1 MSTYQFKSAGSD
13 AVVDVRVESAAGG
26 REGLYQVH
34 ISDRTIEL
42 EVRRR
47 GTGEGFLHVHGRILP
62 YYVVRRAGEV
72 EVWIDGRRY
81 VIERALP
88 AARRG
93 AAVAGM
99 QAVEVKAPMPGTILK
114 ILVKPGDEVTAH
126 QPLVVMESM
135 KMEMTLSASGAGRV
149 GEVRCREGELVA
161 MNAVLVRFV
170 EESAEGA

>member
-1 MSTYQFKSAGSD
+1 MSASQFKSAGSD
-13 AVVDVRVESAAGG
+13 AVVEVRVEAAAGG
-26 REGLYQVH
+26 REGAFRVH
-34 ISDRTIEL
+34 VSDRTIEL

-47 GTGEGFLHVHGRILP
+47 GPSEGFLHVQGRVLP
-62 YYVVRRAGEV
+62 YYAVRRAGEV
-72 EVWIDGRRY
+72 EVWIDGRRH

-93 AAVAGM
+93 AAAAGM

-114 ILVKPGDEVTAH
+114 ILVKSGDAVAAH
-126 QPLVVMESM
+126 QPLIVMESM

-161 MNAVLVRFV
+161 MNTVLVRFV
-170 EESAEGA
+170 EEAAEGS